1 MRSPIWAFPS
11 GSGYPLYLFCL
22 HRAKKDAAAI
32 PNAGFKIALRSNYKP
47 LDQIIIPF
55 QSKRIPLESLG
66 LRDLLSIGTN

>member
-1 MRSPIWAFPS
+1 MNSRK
-11 GSGYPLYLFCL
+11 LFNMSNIDGCCSCL

-32 PNAGFKIALRSNYKP
+32 PNAGFKIALRSNHKH
-47 LDQIIIPF
+47 LGQIIIPF